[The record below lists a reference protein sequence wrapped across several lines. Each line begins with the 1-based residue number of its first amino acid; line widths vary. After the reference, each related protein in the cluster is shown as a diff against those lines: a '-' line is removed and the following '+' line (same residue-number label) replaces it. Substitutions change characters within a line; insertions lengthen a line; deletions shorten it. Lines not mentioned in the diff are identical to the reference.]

1 MGIVYSWEEDGICVK
16 PSSNGVYSDIQ
27 IDGMSL
33 KETVQ
38 TIDILGDRVSA
49 LESITSVATS
59 VGGIGMKQVEGLE
72 DAFYKINVSIGEL
85 EDSIKDLQ
93 KTFRDFDQYI
103 CMTVENDIVINKVG
117 LENLWKD
124 FNSLSFKMAGL
135 ESKNRDMNKR
145 IDALEEGCKGKGG
158 YQYFDFPDYFE
169 KMNFNNRA
177 IGLNRMALN
186 TILKGTM

>member
-1 MGIVYSWEEDGICVK
+1 MGMVYSYDKDGFCVIK
-16 PSSNGVYSDIQ
+16 PTSNADIQ
-27 IDGMSL
+27 IDGRSL
-33 KETVQ
+33 TGTIQ
-38 TIDILGDRVSA
+38 TIDILEDRVNA
-49 LESITSVATS
+49 LECVTSTANS
-59 VGGIGMKQVEGLE
+59 VGGIGMKQVSGLE

-85 EDSIKDLQ
+85 EKSIRELEKN
-93 KTFRDFDQYI
+93 FRDFDQHI
-103 CMTVENDIVINKVG
+103 CLRVERNVDKNRMD
-117 LENLWKD
+117 LDYLWKD

-145 IDALEEGCKGKGG
+145 IDTLEEGCKKKGE
-158 YQYFDFPDYFE
+158 YQYFNFADYFE

>member
-1 MGIVYSWEEDGICVK
+1 MGMVYSYDEDGLCVVK
-16 PSSNGVYSDIQ
+16 PSSNGLYSDVYV
-27 IDGMSL
+27 DGRSL
-33 KETVQ
+33 KDTVQ
-38 TIDILGDRVSA
+38 TIDILGDRVGA

-93 KTFRDFDQYI
+93 KTFRNFDYHT
-103 CMTVENDIVINKVG
+103 CMTIERNVDKNRMD
-117 LENLWKD
+117 LDYLWKE

-145 IDALEEGCKGKGG
+145 IDALEEGSKEKGG

-169 KMNFNNRA
+169 KMNFNNEYYF
-177 IGLNRMALN
+177 N
-186 TILKGTM
+186 TF

>member
-1 MGIVYSWEEDGICVK
+1 MSIVYSWEEDGICAK
-16 PSSNGVYSDIQ
+16 SSSNGLYSDVYV
-27 IDGMSL
+27 DGRSL
-33 KETVQ
+33 KDTIQ
-38 TIDILGDRVSA
+38 TIDILGDRATA
-49 LESITSVATS
+49 LESIVSGIHN

-72 DAFYKINVSIGEL
+72 SAFCKINVSIGEL
-85 EDSIKDLQ
+85 EGSIRELEKN
-93 KTFRDFDQYI
+93 FRDFDQYV
-103 CMTVENDIVINKVG
+103 CMGVERDVVKNRMDLG
-117 LENLWKD
+117 DLWKD
-124 FNSLSFKMAGL
+124 LNSLSFKVAGL

-145 IDALEEGCKGKGG
+145 IDSLEEGCKGKGG